1 MPDQTSLGF
10 IGTGN
15 MGYHMAANLLKA
27 GYPLTVYDLRRE
39 AAESLLRA
47 GAKWADG
54 VDAVARASAIV
65 LASLPRPASVEAV
78 ALGPRGVLANLRRG
92 GVFVDLTTNAP
103 ATARKVAAEGRKVGV
118 DVLDSPVSGGV
129 YGAQS
134 RRLTLMVGGE
144 PAVLERCR
152 PVLEVIS
159 DNVVYCGPSGAGA
172 VTKIVNN
179 VISLGV
185 TGLVGEALMLGV
197 KAGVDLK
204 GLTDIIKKSSGGT
217 WRMEHSFPK
226 FLLKGNFAPGFAIDL
241 ALKDLQLGSELAR
254 ECGLSLDYLPLSEQK
269 YVEAQKRGWG
279 QLHSE
284 AIVKLLEEQAGVEL
298 RIPGA

>member
-1 MPDQTSLGF
+1 MADATPLGF

-15 MGYHMAANLLKA
+15 MGYHMAANLLSA
-27 GYPLTVYDLRRE
+27 GYALTVYDLRRE
-39 AAESLLRA
+39 AAEGLLRA

-54 VDAVARASAIV
+54 VDAVAKASAVV
-65 LASLPRPASVEAV
+65 LASLPHPASVEAV
-78 ALGPRGVLANLRRG
+78 ALGPRGVLANLRTG

-103 ATARKVAAEGRKVGV
+103 ATVRKVAAEGRKVGV
-118 DVLDSPVSGGV
+118 GVLDSPVSGGV

-152 PVLEVIS
+152 SVLEAIS
-159 DNVVYCGPSGAGA
+159 DNVVYCGASGAGA

-204 GLTDIIKKSSGGT
+204 GLTEIIKKSSGGT

-254 ECGLSLDYLPLSEQK
+254 ECGLSLDYLALSEHK

-284 AIVKLLEEQAGVEL
+284 AIVKLLEEQAGSEL

>member
-1 MPDQTSLGF
+1 
-10 IGTGN
+10 
-15 MGYHMAANLLKA
+15 
-27 GYPLTVYDLRRE
+27 
-39 AAESLLRA
+39 
-47 GAKWADG
+47 
-54 VDAVARASAIV
+54 
-65 LASLPRPASVEAV
+65 
-78 ALGPRGVLANLRRG
+78 
-92 GVFVDLTTNAP
+92 
-103 ATARKVAAEGRKVGV
+103 
-118 DVLDSPVSGGV
+118 
-129 YGAQS
+129 
-134 RRLTLMVGGE
+134 MVGGE

-152 PVLEVIS
+152 SVLEAIS
-159 DNVVYCGPSGAGA
+159 DNVVYCGASGAGA

>member
-204 GLTDIIKKSSGGT
+204 GLTEIIKKSSGGT

>member
-1 MPDQTSLGF
+1 MPESLRLGF

-27 GYPLTVYDLRRE
+27 GFALTVFDLRRE
-39 AAESLLRA
+39 ATEGLLRA
-47 GAKWADG
+47 GATWADG
-54 VDAVARASAIV
+54 SDAVARASDIV
-65 LASLPRPASVEAV
+65 LASLPRPSNVEAV
-78 ALGPRGVLANLRRG
+78 ALGPRGILATLRKG
-92 GVFVDLTTNAP
+92 GIFVDLTTNAP
-103 ATARKVAAEGRKVGV
+103 ATVRKIMAAGRGFGV

-129 YGAQS
+129 HGAQS
-134 RRLTLMVGGE
+134 RRLTLMVGGD
-144 PAVLERCR
+144 PAVLQRCR
-152 PVLEVIS
+152 PVLEAIS
-159 DNVVYCGPSGAGA
+159 DNVVYCGASGAGA

-185 TGLVGEALMLGV
+185 SGLVGEALMLGV

-204 GLTDIIKKSSGGT
+204 NLTDIIAKSSGGT

-226 FLLKGNFAPGFAIDL
+226 FLLKGNFTPGFAIDL
-241 ALKDLQLGSELAR
+241 ALKDLQLGTELAR
-254 ECGLSLDYLPLSEQK
+254 ECGLTLDYLALSERQ
-269 YVEAQKRGWG
+269 YMEAQARGWG

-284 AIVKLLEEQAGVEL
+284 AVVKLLEEQAGVEL